1 MELLADTRVCN
12 LQATAVRRLLL
23 LEEEEEEK
31 MVHYD
36 SSHTPPLACA
46 SVIRVCA
53 EQHDVRKQ
61 AEGRS

>member
-23 LEEEEEEK
+23 LEEEEK